1 LSFSGF
7 PRGSFCD
14 ELWSQG
20 ACTAACMER
29 KSEQAWTTTVKNT
42 EAINVRATM
51 EKPRFDMSVFRSVGT
66 RSTVNT
72 FRFKSSRLTV
82 LLQTLFARFRNPQQL
97 VTVFSA
103 RILLAHF
110 ARINLGAKCSIAPF
124 ISTANPRCVGK
135 FPSLPLYKNEYVRLV
150 LEDVGST

>member
-1 LSFSGF
+1 MVAGCLHGRLYGTQVRASV
-7 PRGSFCD
+7 D
-14 ELWSQG
+14 DH
-20 ACTAACMER
+20 R
-29 KSEQAWTTTVKNT
+29 KKNT
-42 EAINVRATM
+42 ETINVRATM

-66 RSTVNT
+66 RSTANT

-97 VTVFSA
+97 VTMFSA

-110 ARINLGAKCSIAPF
+110 ARINLLGAKCSIAPL
-124 ISTANPRCVGK
+124 ISTANPRRGGK

-150 LEDVGST
+150 LEDYWEQVKAR